1 MARQFE
7 LTDSETLTLTR
18 SAAETGGELTEVAG
32 EWRPGE
38 GKPPPPHFHP
48 KQDEHF
54 EVTEGEL
61 TVRVDGEKR
70 VLRAGDT
77 LDIPRG
83 TVHAMW
89 NAGAVTARAT
99 WQVRPALRTE
109 EFWDGMTKL
118 RAAGHKNAKG
128 LVDVPGAALLFREF
142 RDEIRLKMS
151 PVVTGALMPA
161 LAAWARMRGYE
172 RALGRGGTENG

>member
-1 MARQFE
+1 MAQQFE
-7 LTDSETLTLTR
+7 LTDEETLTLQR
-18 SAAETGGELTEVAG
+18 SAAETGGELTEVLG
-32 EWRPGE
+32 EWRPGK
-38 GKPPPPHFHP
+38 GRQPPLHFHP

-61 TVRVDGEKR
+61 TVRIDGEKR

-89 NAGAVTARAT
+89 NAGSVPARAT

-109 EFWDGMTKL
+109 DFWDSMTKL
-118 RAAGHKNAKG
+118 RAAGYKSKSG
-128 LVDVPGAALLFREF
+128 IVDLPGAALLFRKY
-142 RDEIRLKMS
+142 RDEIRLKLS
-151 PVVTGALMPA
+151 PIATGALLPA
-161 LAAWARMRGYE
+161 LAAWARVRGYE
-172 RALGRGGTENG
+172 QALR